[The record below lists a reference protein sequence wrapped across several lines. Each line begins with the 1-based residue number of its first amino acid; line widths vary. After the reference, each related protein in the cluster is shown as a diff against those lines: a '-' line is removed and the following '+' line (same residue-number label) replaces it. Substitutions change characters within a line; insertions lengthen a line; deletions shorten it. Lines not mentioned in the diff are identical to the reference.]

1 MPAPPCAVIVVN
13 WNGARYLPA
22 CLDALAA
29 QTFRDFTLW
38 VVDNGSTDKFSS
50 RCSRPPP
57 GGGRWA
63 DPPCACC
70 ATSRTW
76 ASRAATTAPCALRW
90 PSPGLRYCVLLNNDT
105 VAEPD
110 WLGALVAAA
119 EGRPRVGSVA
129 STMLFAGRPDR
140 VASAGMTAHRDG
152 LALDRGVGWSVAT
165 LPRTPQPVFG
175 ASAGAALY
183 RRALLDDVGLFDGS
197 FFSYL
202 EDADLAWRARL
213 RGWRAVWAPGAR
225 VLHEV
230 SATGG
235 QGSPFKSYHLARNRV
250 WLIVKNLP
258 GATLA
263 RCWPYIL
270 RYDLLALAYGAARG
284 DVALIRGRAG
294 ALAGLGPAL
303 AARRAIQRTRAV
315 PPAAVLGWLAPA
327 LGPLAALRARYDVDA
342 LLRPPPAA

>member
-1 MPAPPCAVIVVN
+1 VIVVN

-29 QTFRDFTLW
+29 QTYRDFTLW
-38 VVDNGSTDKFSS
+38 VVDNGSTDGSVALLEAAA
-50 RCSRPPP
+50 RGGAGRPALRLLRNESNLGFA
-57 GGGRWA
+57 GGNNRA
-63 DPPCACC
+63 L
-70 ATSRTW
+70 
-76 ASRAATTAPCALRW
+76 RAAIAE
-90 PSPGLRYCVLLNNDT
+90 PGLRYCVLLNNDT
-105 VAEPD
+105 VAEPG

-119 EGRPRVGSVA
+119 EGRPRVGCVA
-129 STMLFAGRPDR
+129 STMLFAARPDR
-140 VASAGMTAHRDG
+140 VASAGITAHRDG
-152 LALDRGVGWSVAT
+152 LALDRGVGWSVGT
-165 LPRTPQPVFG
+165 LPQTPQPVFG

-183 RRALLDDVGLFDGS
+183 RRALLADIGLFDES

-250 WLIVKNLP
+250 WLIAKNLP

-284 DVALIRGRAG
+284 DAALIRGRAA

-303 AARRAIQRTRAV
+303 TRRRAIQAARAV

-342 LLRPPPAA
+342 LLRPPPAP

>member
-1 MPAPPCAVIVVN
+1 VIVVN

-29 QTFRDFTLW
+29 QTYRDFTLW
-38 VVDNGSTDKFSS
+38 VVDNGSTDGSVALLEAAA
-50 RCSRPPP
+50 R
-57 GGGRWA
+57 GGGAGRPA
-63 DPPCACC
+63 LRLLRNESNLGFAGGNNR
-70 ATSRTW
+70 AL
-76 ASRAATTAPCALRW
+76 RAAIAE
-90 PSPGLRYCVLLNNDT
+90 PGLRYCVLLNNDT
-105 VAEPD
+105 VAEPG
-110 WLGALVAAA
+110 WLAALVAAA

-129 STMLFAGRPDR
+129 STMLFAARPDR
-140 VASAGMTAHRDG
+140 VASAGITAHRDG
-152 LALDRGVGWSVAT
+152 LALDRGIGWSAAT
-165 LPRTPQPVFG
+165 LPQTPQPVFG

-183 RRALLDDVGLFDGS
+183 RRALLADIGLFDES

-250 WLIVKNLP
+250 WLIAKNLP

-270 RYDLLALAYGAARG
+270 RYDLLALAFGAARG
-284 DVALIRGRAG
+284 DAALIRGRAA

-303 AARRAIQRTRAV
+303 TRRRAIQAARAV

-342 LLRPPPAA
+342 LLRPPPAP